1 MIVYNKM
8 KIQDKYYNNLFFR
21 NMRINA
27 LVFSRIIL
35 VFTNIVP
42 NIPQTLFA
50 LLDKEKS
57 CELVFAYLLSFE
69 RFLLNNNKLFL
80 RLDKTYTQLYFW
92 LHKYLV
98 RVSTFYLW
106 LSTWDFIC
114 LTVTIKFDCSNR
126 SISFLAD
133 LAHHSCAVVCG
144 P

>member
-1 MIVYNKM
+1 
-8 KIQDKYYNNLFFR
+8 
-21 NMRINA
+21 MRINA

-50 LLDKEKS
+50 QLDKEKS

-80 RLDKTYTQLYFW
+80 RLDKTYTQLYFR

-98 RVSTFYLW
+98 RVSTFYL
-106 LSTWDFIC
+106 
-114 LTVTIKFDCSNR
+114 
-126 SISFLAD
+126 
-133 LAHHSCAVVCG
+133 
-144 P
+144 

>member
-1 MIVYNKM
+1 
-8 KIQDKYYNNLFFR
+8 
-21 NMRINA
+21 MRINA

-80 RLDKTYTQLYFW
+80 RLDKTYTLNFILGCTNIWCVY
-92 LHKYLV
+92 LH
-98 RVSTFYLW
+98 
-106 LSTWDFIC
+106 FIFDSPLEISC

-144 P
+144 PQIYPGTYYTVQILYYA